1 MFLSSGL
8 RVSEATGL
16 HGVQSA
22 ANQVSWLYK
31 LPNCKT
37 NPTYP
42 KKITS
47 TCCYSRPC
55 SFGINFNFALSTTIF
70 EQMLCACIP

>member
-1 MFLSSGL
+1 MFRSSGL

-16 HGVQSA
+16 HRVQSA

-37 NPTYP
+37 NATHPT
-42 KKITS
+42 K
-47 TCCYSRPC
+47 
-55 SFGINFNFALSTTIF
+55 
-70 EQMLCACIP
+70 